1 MKKVFLILS
10 ALVLGI
16 SVVAIGC
23 APAEEEEFFTVCI
36 TQIVTHPDLD
46 NHRYG
51 FTTKMTELGYIQGK
65 NITYIILNAE
75 GDWATQQAI
84 ASYFVS
90 LNPDLIHSITTPS
103 SQACVAAAE
112 GTTIPIIFGTVTDPV
127 TAGLVPSWN
136 TSAPYVTGVSDW
148 ADVPT
153 QIDLVMEVLPDLE
166 KLGVIY
172 NPGEVNSVVQVT
184 ELENEIA
191 PTLGITIVK
200 SPAPSTAEVLAAATA
215 LIGEVDAIWIPTD
228 NTAFAAFDAIVGVCE
243 DNDIPLFGTTRAMA
257 VHGACAGVGVD
268 YVWIGARC
276 AEFADWILRG
286 VKTCG
291 EIPPEKAEMGRPA
304 VNLAAAAAQGVTI
317 PQSLLDRAE
326 IVG

>member
-1 MKKVFLILS
+1 MKKVFLILV

-16 SVVAIGC
+16 SMVAIGC
-23 APAEEEEFFTVCI
+23 APEEKFFTVCI

-51 FTTKMTELGYIQGK
+51 FTTKMTELGYIQGE

-75 GDWATQQAI
+75 GDWVTQQTI

-90 LNPDLIHSITTPS
+90 LKPDLIHSISILS

-112 GTTIPIIFGTVTDPV
+112 GTTIPIIFGAVTDPV
-127 TAGLVPSWN
+127 AAGLVPSWN

-153 QIDLVMEVLPDLE
+153 QIALVIEVLPDLE
-166 KLGVIY
+166 NLGVIY
-172 NPGEVNSVVQVT
+172 NPGEPNSVVQVE
-184 ELENEIA
+184 ELRDEIA
-191 PTLGITIVK
+191 PVLNITIVE
-200 SPAPSTAEVLAAATA
+200 SPASSTGEVSAAAEA
-215 LIGEVDAIWIPTD
+215 LIGRVDAIWIPTD
-228 NTAFAAFDAIVGVCE
+228 NTAFAAFDAIVGVCNE
-243 DNDIPLFGTTRAMA
+243 NDIPLFGTTRAMA
-257 VHGACAGVGVD
+257 EKGACAGVGVD
-268 YVWIGARC
+268 YVRIGARC
-276 AEFADWILRG
+276 AEFADLILRG

-291 EIPPEKAEMGRPA
+291 EIPPEKPEMGQPA
-304 VNLAAAAAQGVTI
+304 VNLEAAAAQNVTI

-326 IVG
+326 IVGY